1 MKRFFTILSD
11 LLSNAF
17 SSRIERE
24 LVSRPQPDD
33 QAFYKA
39 HYGDS
44 GIPEDIPIRRG
55 WEDESLLHV
64 AQQRFPRAGD

>member
-1 MKRFFTILSD
+1 MFHFLSFLGD

-17 SSRIERE
+17 SSRFKRE

-33 QAFYKA
+33 QAFHDA
-39 HYGDS
+39 FYGFS
-44 GIPEDIPIRRG
+44 GIPQDIPIRRG

-64 AQQRFPRAGD
+64 AQQRFHRAWD